1 MALLSVQQIGFGT
14 LMVPVAVAATDT
26 ITADPGGL
34 ILEVINGGGSPDTV
48 TVQDPGFTPAG
59 TASLGGGQSVSV
71 AAATRREF
79 RLGPQFAN
87 SSGVI
92 TVTHSFTTSV
102 TCVLKRA

>member
-1 MALLSVQQIGFGT
+1 MALLSIQQIGFGT
-14 LMVPVAVAATDT
+14 LMVPVAVSASDT
-26 ITADPGGL
+26 FNVDPGGL

-48 TVQDPGFTPAG
+48 TVVDPGTTPAG
-59 TASLGGGQSVSV
+59 SAATNPSQAV

-79 RLGPQFAN
+79 KIGPQFAN

-102 TCVLKRA
+102 TCNLKRA